1 MSTRDSLRD
10 FIQTELMIGE
20 DITLGDHDDLLV
32 DGIIDS
38 LGVVRLVG
46 FVESTFGVRI
56 PPEEM
61 VVENFRTI
69 AVLGDHI
76 EARNGSASG

>member
-1 MSTRDSLRD
+1 MSPRDSLRH
-10 FIQTELMIGE
+10 FIETELMIGE
-20 DITLGDHDDLLV
+20 DVTLGDHDDLLV

-46 FVESTFGVRI
+46 FVESMFGVRI

-61 VVENFRTI
+61 VVDNFRTI